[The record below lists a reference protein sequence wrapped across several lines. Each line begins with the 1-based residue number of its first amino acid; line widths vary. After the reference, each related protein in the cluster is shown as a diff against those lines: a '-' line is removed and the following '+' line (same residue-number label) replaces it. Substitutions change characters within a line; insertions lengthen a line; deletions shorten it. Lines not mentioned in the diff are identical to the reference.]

1 MSSRSVWETL
11 KKEADSVIKS
21 EPLLA
26 SYVYACVLNHTSFEA
41 CLSFILSNKIAD
53 NVMPSM
59 AIRELFEGAYSNCP
73 DVINYA
79 KHDLRAVFD
88 RDPAISSMLSVLLN
102 LKGYQA
108 IQAHRLAH
116 CLWNDKR
123 KELAMFIQSRNSEV
137 FGVDIHPASQ
147 IGKGVMFDHATGIVV
162 GETAVIEDN
171 VSIMQQ
177 VTLGGTG
184 NESGDRHP
192 KVRSGVLIGTGATVL
207 GNIEIGRGAKVGA
220 GSVVLSDVPPHTT
233 VVGVPATVV
242 GKPDCDSPAQT
253 MIQNIYADGY
263 DCPED

>member
-11 KKEADSVIKS
+11 KDEAEEAIKS

-41 CLSFILSNKIAD
+41 SLSFILSNKIAD

-59 AIRELFEGAYSNCP
+59 AIRELFEGAYKSCP
-73 DVINYA
+73 DVINYG

-88 RDPAISSMLSVLLN
+88 RDPAIFSMLSVLLN
-102 LKGYQA
+102 LKGYLA

-116 CLWNDKR
+116 CLWNDNR

-184 NESGDRHP
+184 NECGDRHP
-192 KVRSGVLIGTGATVL
+192 KVRSGVLIGTGATIL
-207 GNIEIGRGAKVGA
+207 GNIEIGRGAKIGA
-220 GSVVLSDVPPHTT
+220 GSVVLSDVEPHTT

-242 GKPDCDSPAQT
+242 GRPDCDSPAQS
-253 MIQNIYADGY
+253 MQQNVYADGY
-263 DCPED
+263 DSQD